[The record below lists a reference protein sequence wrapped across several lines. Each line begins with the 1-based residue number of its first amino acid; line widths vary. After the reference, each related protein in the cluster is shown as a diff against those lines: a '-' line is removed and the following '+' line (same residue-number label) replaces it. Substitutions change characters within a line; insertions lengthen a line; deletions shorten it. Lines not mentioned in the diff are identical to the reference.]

1 MKCFVGQT
9 PYLVF
14 RVFVL
19 KLEFVKL
26 EIKQKLENLFI
37 PEIKTEETKLKEIRQ
52 ARRKNSYF
60 YHGIEVSSRSGLT
73 CRGDKLINLKPGT
86 KVKILTD
93 CHSSSFS
100 DDNRQIIVYVR
111 PSGIRTKEKY
121 LVPLDNLIQ
130 TGSSSDSYIKVVLPQ
145 IKDLLAAL
153 NLTKEDYRQHIQ
165 QAYDV
170 ESIRQLWPT
179 EVFEVVTHFQNLFL
193 SIFDSRQKVSNGSSS
208 A

>member
-1 MKCFVGQT
+1 M
-9 PYLVF
+9 
-14 RVFVL
+14 
-19 KLEFVKL
+19 
-26 EIKQKLENLFI
+26 
-37 PEIKTEETKLKEIRQ
+37 
-52 ARRKNSYF
+52 
-60 YHGIEVSSRSGLT
+60 
-73 CRGDKLINLKPGT
+73 
-86 KVKILTD
+86 
-93 CHSSSFS
+93 
-100 DDNRQIIVYVR
+100 
-111 PSGIRTKEKY
+111 
-121 LVPLDNLIQ
+121 IQ